1 MKSKQ
6 LLLIPAKTNKRYFGG
21 SLLVGKR
28 KTPRP
33 INTKEPIHFVLRS
46 QFAGGRRSF
55 RITKNLKFIE
65 SILNKA
71 ASKYGIRIYRKAI
84 QSNHIH
90 LIIKVPSKYAYKCF
104 ISVISGK
111 IASFMM
117 NYLSFKEF
125 LLHLALDSFSAN
137 SADSADST
145 TVNTSN
151 KNQRGEGYT
160 TPYKGQ
166 AFWEYRPFS
175 RLLHW
180 GKDYRQAVSYLL
192 QNTLEALGFTPHKPR
207 KENYAYQ
214 KMKALSGAR
223 GTPKNKLYYLKAC
236 TDT

>member
-6 LLLIPAKTNKRYFGG
+6 LLLIPAKTNKRFFGG

-46 QFAGGRRSF
+46 QFASGVRSF
-55 RITKNLKFIE
+55 RTVRNHKNIE
-65 SILNKA
+65 SILNKTA
-71 ASKYGIRIYRKAI
+71 AKYGIRIYRKAI

-104 ISVISGK
+104 ISMITGK
-111 IASFMM
+111 IASFTM
-117 NYLSFKEF
+117 NYMSFKDF
-125 LLHLALDSFSAN
+125 LLNLALDSVS
-137 SADSADST
+137 DRH
-145 TVNTSN
+145 
-151 KNQRGEGYT
+151 KRGEGYQ

-180 GKDYRQAVSYLL
+180 GKDYKTALSYLL
-192 QNTLEALGFTPHKPR
+192 QNTLEALGFIPYTPR
-207 KENYAYQ
+207 KVSSAYRRSMMNSAILER
-214 KMKALSGAR
+214 KKSLR
-223 GTPKNKLYYLKAC
+223 
-236 TDT
+236 